1 MGYVPY
7 VGFATYR
14 RATMMN
20 RLMFYKCFVQKK
32 KKGRHSQAV
41 RTRSYFGKNCAIL
54 ERWSQNTVHTQLN
67 DRLDI
72 TRQSS
77 NLNSIRFSVSL

>member
-32 KKGRHSQAV
+32 KRVVTVKPSGHGPILGRIALLWKGGRRRPSGG
-41 RTRSYFGKNCAIL
+41 S
-54 ERWSQNTVHTQLN
+54 
-67 DRLDI
+67 
-72 TRQSS
+72 
-77 NLNSIRFSVSL
+77 